1 MMRKKVLF
9 RVDAGG
15 SVGAG
20 HLMRCLALA
29 RYLTEASYE
38 VVVACAALEAEYERL
53 MREAGCGRLLL
64 DDGLTLARDAQLC
77 ADYADLHQFD
87 GVVVDHYGLDQ
98 AWESRLRGS
107 GRILLVID
115 DLANRPHVCDALLDQ
130 NDCASTTSRYD
141 ELLPADSEFFLGPKF
156 ALLRC
161 EFAVLRERCAPRG
174 ELKRLLVF
182 FSASDE
188 KNETAKALAGIA
200 QCQRAW
206 QVDVVTGASHPDVA
220 GIARTCREQGWAHH
234 HQVEYMAA
242 LMAEADLSL
251 GSAGSASWERCAMGL
266 PAILVQLADNQ
277 AEVMR
282 CLLRHGAALSLGAAE
297 RVQASHYAQALDAFG
312 PQKLAAMSQ
321 AAFEL
326 VDGKGVTRVAEWIMK
341 RLWRR

>member
-98 AWESRLRGS
+98 AWESRLRVS

-130 NDCASTTSRYD
+130 NDCASTRRVMTSCCLRIANFSWGRN
-141 ELLPADSEFFLGPKF
+141 LPY
-156 ALLRC
+156 C
-161 EFAVLRERCAPRG
+161 
-174 ELKRLLVF
+174 
-182 FSASDE
+182 
-188 KNETAKALAGIA
+188 
-200 QCQRAW
+200 
-206 QVDVVTGASHPDVA
+206 VA
-220 GIARTCREQGWAHH
+220 N
-234 HQVEYMAA
+234 
-242 LMAEADLSL
+242 
-251 GSAGSASWERCAMGL
+251 L
-266 PAILVQLADNQ
+266 P
-277 AEVMR
+277 
-282 CLLRHGAALSLGAAE
+282 
-297 RVQASHYAQALDAFG
+297 Y
-312 PQKLAAMSQ
+312 
-321 AAFEL
+321 
-326 VDGKGVTRVAEWIMK
+326 
-341 RLWRR
+341 